1 MTTTHTQTQWEALTY
16 LFTAVNN
23 IGEDRFKNVNERGCV
38 CKIMLKMFVY
48 FSLKTWKYQF
58 WHKTGSQADLSGFF
72 MWPGFKDMILHTKVL
87 HWVCYCFRWYVNLF
101 CKHLYSEVVWGF
113 WCDVNHVDSMTHKYT
128 LCFFCVC
135 IFFSKIFERCLI
147 HCTAF
152 HYLPG
157 RLFKYWSHI
166 YYTNKKHTAARNH
179 VLKSD
184 VWRSG
189 NLKWD
194 FNHVYQHLERFKVR
208 TGISKGWLKN
218 KNLTKKWNRIFLKA
232 WQMPEIIFWC
242 LVKAMDLLTDVPF

>member
-1 MTTTHTQTQWEALTY
+1 MS
-16 LFTAVNN
+16 
-23 IGEDRFKNVNERGCV
+23 GG
-38 CKIMLKMFVY
+38 VY
-48 FSLKTWKYQF
+48 AKLCWRCFFFSLKTWKYQF
-58 WHKTGSQADLSGFF
+58 WHKTGSQADLLGFSCDLVSKTWF
-72 MWPGFKDMILHTKVL
+72 YTQKYYAGYVIVLDDMWIYSANIFTQRLYEDFGVTWIILTQGLINIPFV
-87 HWVCYCFRWYVNLF
+87 F
-101 CKHLYSEVVWGF
+101 
-113 WCDVNHVDSMTHKYT
+113 
-128 LCFFCVC
+128 LCVY
-135 IFFSKIFERCLI
+135 FFSQIFERCLI

-157 RLFKYWSHI
+157 RLFKYWRLQHIDFLPLLPLSICAHIVSHI
-166 YYTNKKHTAARNH
+166 YYTNKKHTSARNH

-242 LVKAMDLLTDVPF
+242 LVKAMDLSTDVPF